1 MTAAH
6 RVLLTA
12 VGTQTSYSAAAA
24 VRGPL
29 ERDEN
34 RHYLLGADTNPRKWI
49 AASPLLNEFVQA
61 PAASDERFADWLL
74 STVARYDIDTYFP
87 VIDAEIRIA
96 ASLVESGQLRAAHV
110 IAPPAQSAAIAYDKW
125 DAFKVFS
132 AAGIPTPECWLDATR
147 IDVAIKRV
155 LVKPRGGFGS
165 RGVRITDTHGV
176 HLADGEMAQ
185 QLCVGP
191 EITVDAFHD
200 ARSNTV
206 RVLARER
213 VEVKAG
219 ICTKARIHESAELLA
234 LTRQLLAVWPYE
246 GSFCFQVMRDA
257 GDDAWQIIDLNAR
270 PGGGTAMSAAVD
282 NDFFSAHFLRAW
294 NEDTAGCFT
303 SLVQD
308 KFVVRRHLEVVT
320 A

>member
-24 VRGPL
+24 LRGPL
-29 ERDEN
+29 DSAKR
-34 RHYLLGADTNPRKWI
+34 RHFLLGADINPREWV
-49 AASPLLNEFVQA
+49 AASPLLDEFIQS
-61 PAASDERFADWLL
+61 PAATDERFVDWLL
-74 STVARYDIDTYFP
+74 STVARYEIDTYFP

-96 ASLVESGQLRAAHV
+96 ASLVESGQLGVAQV
-110 IAPPAQSAAIAYDKW
+110 VAPPAQSAAIAYDKW
-125 DAFKVFS
+125 DAYNLFS
-132 AAGIPTPECWLDATR
+132 GAGIATPECWLDAAQVDITS
-147 IDVAIKRV
+147 KTV

-165 RGVRITDTHGV
+165 RGVRVADTGSLL
-176 HLADGEMAQ
+176 LAEGEMAQ
-185 QLCVGP
+185 RLCVGP

-200 ARSNTV
+200 SRSKTL

-213 VEVKAG
+213 IEVKAG

-246 GSFCFQVMRDA
+246 GSFCFQVMRGASD
-257 GDDAWQIIDLNAR
+257 GAWQIIDLNAR
-270 PGGGTAMSAAVD
+270 PGGGTAMSAAVS
-282 NDFFSAHFLRAW
+282 NDFFAAHFLRAW
-294 NEDTAGCFT
+294 NEETAGCFT
-303 SLVQD
+303 PLAHD